1 MPAGIPWLLEKYQ
14 TYVALR
20 ERLMADAV
28 GLRHNLA
35 GLSARQPAGGGVTG
49 EPCNKTQNLVKGG
62 GRHAAG

>member
-35 GLSARQPAGGGVTG
+35 SLSMRPPAGGGVTG
-49 EPCNKTQNLVKGG
+49 EPCFENQNQN
-62 GRHAAG
+62 H